1 MVDRSECGALLSQ
14 HVNVLI
20 VGADR
25 EEIEAIVADVI
36 PYTYSPRF
44 TWPDVPALTPGIAC
58 TVIVRGLIKLS
69 AVEQEFLQKLLN
81 QRICPLQI
89 VSTAA
94 STVFDEVERGAFP
107 ATLYYRLNV
116 LLLGR
121 PDSHDGDGARYE
133 PTNLGAW
140 P

>member
-20 VGADR
+20 VGGNR
-25 EEIEAIVADVI
+25 EEIEAILADVI

-69 AVEQEFLQKLLN
+69 AVEQESLQELLN
-81 QRICPLQI
+81 QRICPVQI

-94 STVFDEVERGAFP
+94 STVFDEV
-107 ATLYYRLNV
+107 YYRLNV